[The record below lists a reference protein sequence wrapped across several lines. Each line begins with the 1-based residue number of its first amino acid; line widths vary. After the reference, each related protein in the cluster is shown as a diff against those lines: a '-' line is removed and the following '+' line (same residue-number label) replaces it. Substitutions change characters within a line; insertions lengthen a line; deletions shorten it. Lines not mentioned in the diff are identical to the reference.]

1 MAQFGSAPDW
11 GSGGRRFKSCLSDHM
26 ELLHEAFKNA
36 RATAFSLGNVFLRIG
51 DEENSAVN
59 WSPAVANTLPNLYRD
74 KALAYRVYVVFQASS
89 RKSPRGCN

>member
-26 ELLHEAFKNA
+26 ELLHEAFKDA

-51 DEENSAVN
+51 DEENSAVTG
-59 WSPAVANTLPNLYRD
+59 ALPLPILCRTFTGT
-74 KALAYRVYVVFQASS
+74 KR
-89 RKSPRGCN
+89 